1 MKKYSNELVVG
12 LDVSDKKS
20 EVCMMQKADGEI
32 SKRESI
38 KTERETFLKY
48 FSSLEK
54 SLIILEVGTHSP
66 WMSRLIKS
74 LGHEVIV
81 ANARKI
87 SLIYGSKRKNDQIDA
102 EKLARLA
109 RVDRTLL
116 HPVEHRD
123 EQKQADLNV
132 IRSRKVL
139 LKTRQQLINSV
150 RARLKSFGIKPPQVY
165 PAGFHKKA
173 IAYIPETLKL
183 ALMPIIEILKGI
195 HNQIKGLD
203 KEIAELAEQRYP
215 ETALLTQV
223 AGVGQLIALTYV
235 LTLADPK
242 KFKKSRSVGAYL
254 GLAPGQD
261 QSGSHDPKQS
271 ITKEGDPY
279 LRSLL
284 VQSANYILGH
294 FGPDCDLR
302 RFAYDRL
309 EHQKEALKKKGKD
322 PNKVKVSKQLKIAV
336 ARKLAVLLH
345 HLWVSAEVYDPF
357 FSSSQRI
364 SQDNAMISEH
374 QDSLTSLV
382 A

>member
-20 EVCMMQKADGEI
+20 EVCIMQKVDGEVT
-32 SKRESI
+32 KRESI
-38 KTERETFLKY
+38 KTERETFFQY
-48 FSSLEK
+48 FSKLET
-54 SLIILEVGTHSP
+54 SLIVLEVGTHSP

-87 SLIYGSKRKNDQIDA
+87 SLIYGSKRKNDKADA

-123 EQKQADLNV
+123 EQKQADINV
-132 IRSRKVL
+132 IRSRAVL

-165 PAGFHKKA
+165 PAGFHKKVVA
-173 IAYIPETLKL
+173 FIPETLKV
-183 ALMPIIEILKGI
+183 ALLPIIEILKGI
-195 HNQIKGLD
+195 HSQIKGLD
-203 KEIAELAEQRYP
+203 KEIAKLAEQRYP
-215 ETALLTQV
+215 ETGLLTQV
-223 AGVGQLIALTYV
+223 SGVGQLIALTYV
-235 LTLADPK
+235 LTLGDPK
-242 KFKKSRSVGAYL
+242 KFKKSRSVGPYL

-261 QSGSHDPKQS
+261 QSGNHDPKQS

-302 RFAYDRL
+302 RFAFDRL
-309 EHQKEALKKKGKD
+309 QHQKEDLKKKGKD

-345 HLWVSAEVYDPF
+345 HLWISAEVYDPF
-357 FSSSQRI
+357 FNSPHQN
-364 SQDNAMISEH
+364 SQDSSLTSEQ
-374 QDSLTSLV
+374 QDSLPLLV

>member
-1 MKKYSNELVVG
+1 L
-12 LDVSDKKS
+12 
-20 EVCMMQKADGEI
+20 Q
-32 SKRESI
+32 
-38 KTERETFLKY
+38 
-48 FSSLEK
+48 
-54 SLIILEVGTHSP
+54 
-66 WMSRLIKS
+66 
-74 LGHEVIV
+74 
-81 ANARKI
+81 
-87 SLIYGSKRKNDQIDA
+87 
-102 EKLARLA
+102 
-109 RVDRTLL
+109 
-116 HPVEHRD
+116 
-123 EQKQADLNV
+123 
-132 IRSRKVL
+132 
-139 LKTRQQLINSV
+139 
-150 RARLKSFGIKPPQVY
+150 
-165 PAGFHKKA
+165 
-173 IAYIPETLKL
+173 
-183 ALMPIIEILKGI
+183 
-195 HNQIKGLD
+195 NQC
-203 KEIAELAEQRYP
+203 YP

-242 KFKKSRSVGAYL
+242 KFKKSRSVGPYL

-261 QSGSHDPKQS
+261 QSGNHDPKQS

-309 EHQKEALKKKGKD
+309 EHQKQALKKKGKD
-322 PNKVKVSKQLKIAV
+322 PNKVKISKQLKIAV

-345 HLWVSAEVYDPF
+345 HLWISAEVYDPF

-364 SQDNAMISEH
+364 SQDNAMSSEH